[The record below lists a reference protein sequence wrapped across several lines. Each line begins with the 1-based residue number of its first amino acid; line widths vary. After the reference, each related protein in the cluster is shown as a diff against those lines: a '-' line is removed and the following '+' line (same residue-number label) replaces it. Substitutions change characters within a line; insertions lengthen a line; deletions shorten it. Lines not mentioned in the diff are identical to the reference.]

1 LENGVKCIVRN
12 LKYFPFLSLC
22 NEMGSA
28 CGMHEKGLKKVCF
41 FCGRNLKNRQGFEG
55 LDAVGRVILKWIKM
69 KYECVG

>member
-1 LENGVKCIVRN
+1 
-12 LKYFPFLSLC
+12 
-22 NEMGSA
+22 MGSA